1 MSTTAH
7 TRGHGVEHQRFVHVG
22 PKVQAGLRFNPLPIL
37 KHLMQGSHSLPQA
50 VLSEDLSHLFP
61 ELPAIQLAC
70 QLSNVALRAYG
81 AGLLRHIPR
90 QALPVRRSLRF
101 LKWLTKQISYYKNLT
116 NQSTPAD
123 GRRLEICG
131 DK

>member
-1 MSTTAH
+1 MSTPAH
-7 TRGHGVEHQRFVHVG
+7 TRGHGVEHQRFVHLG
-22 PKVQAGLRFNPLPIL
+22 PKVQAGLRFNTLPIL
-37 KHLMQGSHSLPQA
+37 KHLMQGSHPFPQA

-61 ELPAIQLAC
+61 ELPAIQFAC

-81 AGLLRHIPR
+81 AGLLRHIPQ
-90 QALPVRRSLRF
+90 QALPVRLRLRF
-101 LKWLTKQISYYKNLT
+101 LQLLTKQISYYKNLP

-123 GRRLEICG
+123 GRRSKICG